1 MFAALWKVETLQNW
15 ELFSLP
21 VCHSHNLNNIVIPA
35 CPKTLSFPHA
45 PKHCH
50 SRMPQNIVIPT
61 TSTTLSF
68 PHAPK
73 HCHSHNLNKTVIP
86 VCPKILSFPHA
97 LSGNPL
103 FLTIFR
109 MPGYARHD
117 KIGRFSKVLY
127 WLSVAC
133 IA

>member
-1 MFAALWKVETLQNW
+1 
-15 ELFSLP
+15 
-21 VCHSHNLNNIVIPA
+21 
-35 CPKTLSFPHA
+35 PKY
-45 PKHCH
+45 CH
-50 SRMPQNIVIPT
+50 SRMPQN
-61 TSTTLSF
+61 
-68 PHAPK
+68 
-73 HCHSHNLNKTVIP
+73 TVIP
-86 VCPKILSFPHA
+86 ACPKILSFPHA